1 MESIADFF
9 DRVIIVGD
17 DEFQYHTPLILRTGF
32 LHSYKRTAPIIIFW
46 IFLSVL
52 SAWQMDVLDLFIRD
66 VWTYLYLPIFL
77 MVVHIARSAV
87 SGYDDLFGVFDKDFE
102 KKLKLYK
109 SLDLP
114 PDTVNQER
122 IKTIFSSDE
131 AYQKFKEQVRKL
143 LFGGWEKVFTLA
155 VVIVSPII
163 VYLYVDAYL
172 FVGVYGSMEPIIW
185 LYIFIVSNLFMGL
198 LVLCSLAS
206 FAWVI
211 FSMILSI
218 SKLES
223 YKSNFKIAN
232 YIQLLKGE
240 RFASLDRVMGYD
252 TFYEQT
258 TAIGSFIYRLTLR
271 ALIIMIAYALN
282 LIFFSFL
289 NQLNLGLGV
298 YVIGLSIIGLAL
310 FLFLWPQLGLHSLL
324 NKRKKEI
331 MRELVLKK
339 DALDTEVM
347 MIMSRFIE
355 SEQAGPTLNEASLR
369 REASDRIGSIYSN
382 VKERS
387 TWGFEIT
394 TLIKFVGT
402 SAVPLITTMLSALF
416 PAP

>member
-1 MESIADFF
+1 MV
-9 DRVIIVGD
+9 RVIVVG
-17 DEFQYHTPLILRTGF
+17 EKEVQFHTPLILRTGF
-32 LHSYKRTAPIIIFW
+32 LHSYKRTVPIIIFW
-46 IFLSVL
+46 IFLSFL
-52 SAWQMDVLDLFIRD
+52 SAWQMQVLDPFIKD
-66 VWTYLYLPIFL
+66 VWTYLYLPILL

-114 PDTVNQER
+114 PDTINQER

-131 AYQKFKEQVRKL
+131 AYQKFKGQVRKL
-143 LFGGWEKVFTLA
+143 LFGGFERFFTIA
-155 VVIVSPII
+155 VVIASPII

-185 LYIFIVSNLFMGL
+185 LYIFIASNLIMGL

-206 FAWVI
+206 FTWVI

-218 SKLES
+218 SRLED

-232 YIQLLKGE
+232 YIQLLQGE

-252 TFYEQT
+252 TFYEHT

-310 FLFLWPQLGLHSLL
+310 ILFFWPQLGLHSLL
-324 NKRKKEI
+324 SKRKKEI
-331 MRELVLKK
+331 MRQLILKR
-339 DALDTEVM
+339 DMLDTEVM
-347 MIMSRFIE
+347 FITSQFIE
-355 SEQAGPTLNEASLR
+355 SEQAGPTLNEASLK
-369 REASDRIGSIYSN
+369 REASERVDSIYRN

-394 TLIKFVGT
+394 TVIKYLGT
-402 SAVPLITTMLSALF
+402 SAVPFITTLISAISEGF
-416 PAP
+416 VPAP